1 MTDSPRSAAPA
12 SVERETREELARTAT
27 RLRALLAGMLDAV
40 VTIDDHGTVQEA
52 SDSVERVFG
61 YRPAELVGENVKVLM
76 PAEHR
81 EQHDEYLARYRETGE
96 TWILDTTREFEVLRK
111 DGSPITCE
119 LSVSRVDVPGQAEPV
134 FCGTFRDVTN
144 RNRIHER
151 ETAMLR
157 SLARIGE
164 SAAVLAH
171 EIKNP
176 ITAVNVALRAVAGHL
191 GEDDRV
197 VLEELVGRMQ
207 KLEKLMRRTLTFAR
221 PLDVR
226 TARHEVAELFEAA
239 RVDQGPTLEA
249 NDVELRIEIEPD
261 CPAVS
266 ADAQLVDEVLTNLM
280 RNAQEALAPAAGERN
295 GEGGGTIR
303 LAAGPAPDGQ
313 VWLAVEDDGPGI
325 AEVLHEKLFEPFFTT
340 KGMGTGLGLAIC
352 RKIAEGHG
360 GSLVAGSSDLGGAR
374 FTLTLL
380 AAP

>member
-1 MTDSPRSAAPA
+1 MTDPPRSAAPA
-12 SVERETREELARTAT
+12 PIARNDPEELARTAT
-27 RLRALLAGMLDAV
+27 RLRAVLAGMLDAV

-52 SDSVERVFG
+52 SDSVQRVFG
-61 YRPAELVGENVKVLM
+61 WKPSELVGKNVKVLM

-81 EQHDEYLARYRETGE
+81 EHHDEYLARYRETGH
-96 TWILDTTREFEVLRK
+96 TWILGTTREFEVLCK
-111 DGSPITCE
+111 GGKPITCE
-119 LSVSRVDVPGQAEPV
+119 LSVSRVDVPGEDGPL

-144 RNRIHER
+144 RNQVHER

-191 GEDDRV
+191 GEDDRG

-226 TARHEVAELFEAA
+226 LASHEVAELFEAA
-239 RVDQGPTLEA
+239 RMGQGSELEA
-249 NDVELRIEIEPD
+249 SGTKLLVEMED
-261 CPAVS
+261 GCPAVS
-266 ADAQLVDEVLTNLM
+266 ADAQLVEEILTNLM
-280 RNAQEALAPAAGERN
+280 RNAREAIDPSSN
-295 GEGGGTIR
+295 GSGGTIR
-303 LAAGPAPDGQ
+303 LAAGPAPDGR
-313 VWLAVEDDGPGI
+313 VRISVEDDGPGI
-325 AEVLHEKLFEPFFTT
+325 PEDKLESIWEPFFTT
-340 KGMGTGLGLAIC
+340 KGLGTGLGLAIC

-360 GSLVAGSSDLGGAR
+360 GSLEAGRSDLGGAR
-374 FTLTLL
+374 FTLTLH